1 MYSKRSLI
9 GIAQERIDDMFK
21 SFDLSKVESHALV
34 TSKGV
39 KDKRLLAWVISQPE
53 VKVIQVGLQPNIT
66 TNQKELIVKDIQSG
80 LITACI
86 KDEEL
91 ALEVEKFLLKSLT
104 LKDLRLSDIER
115 SALNLVILPKLRAE
129 KGVWGSESMI
139 EIVSRLFIFNL
150 VFELSFFDEFVA
162 RTLSTAGKLND
173 EHESKI
179 ARLDSLM
186 LDHGLVL
193 QFGSPETPFKNTAF
207 LYNRI
212 SERVYKSVRYLDKPY
227 QAKTLKVIY
236 DADILENKLEDYEQL
251 AQRYSKLSKKTVAN
265 AIGELNTLA
274 KEFGIEKLIYRTNEE
289 MPTENY
295 PYLNPS
301 LYCKTVKS
309 VRLARKQQQKTKIK

>member
-1 MYSKRSLI
+1 MYSKRTLV
-9 GIAQERIDDMFK
+9 GMAQENIDDLFR
-21 SFDLSKVESHALV
+21 SFNLSKLPNHALV
-34 TSKGV
+34 SSRNI
-39 KDKRLLAWVISQPE
+39 KDKSLLAWVISQPE
-53 VKVIQVGLQPNIT
+53 VKVLHVVLQPNIT
-66 TNQKELIVKDIQSG
+66 DKQKEMTVQDIQSG
-80 LITACI
+80 LIPACI
-86 KDEEL
+86 KDENL
-91 ALEVEKFLLKSLT
+91 ALEIETFLLKCLT
-104 LKDLRLSDIER
+104 LKSLSLNDEQR
-115 SALNLVILPKLRAE
+115 SNLNLVILPKLRTE

-139 EIVSRLFIFNL
+139 EIVSRLFTFDL

-227 QAKTLKVIY
+227 QAKTLKAIY